1 MCEQRVTSVLH
12 PVSSEQISS
21 ALEVCNSG
29 EARVSEDNKV
39 SYCSTRRSTVLRY
52 IPITLVV
59 SATLT
64 PSGIPPCHCS
74 ELTRRSVGMRT
85 KSMICLR
92 RVRQSEQRRDWRDT
106 RWIPVGSDL
115 QRPDSTCSVT
125 TQECLGITLMR
136 SLRSLS
142 ISFSSS
148 AYYCITGNLARQDI
162 LNEDYTRCNHKA
174 PHGSTRDLAMFP
186 IGKINGD

>member
-1 MCEQRVTSVLH
+1 MCTRQHADWIELSLSDEDSRRAEGLQTMREQRVTFVLH

-21 ALEVCNSG
+21 ALEVFNSG
-29 EARVSEDNKV
+29 EARVSEDNKL
-39 SYCSTRRSTVLRY
+39 SYNSTRRSTVLRY
-52 IPITLVV
+52 IPITLVI
-59 SATLT
+59 SATPT

-74 ELTRRSVGMRT
+74 ELTRCSVGMRT

-125 TQECLGITLMR
+125 TQECRGITLMR
-136 SLRSLS
+136 FLRSLS
-142 ISFSSS
+142 ISFQFVRLLLHNRRSSS
-148 AYYCITGNLARQDI
+148 AGHSQ
-162 LNEDYTRCNHKA
+162 
-174 PHGSTRDLAMFP
+174 
-186 IGKINGD
+186 